1 MNFSKANR
9 KERERKRE
17 REGRVMERGEE
28 GRAVPGLGMAYD
40 RFLLETHE

>member
-9 KERERKRE
+9 EERE
-17 REGRVMERGEE
+17 REGGRARVMERGEE